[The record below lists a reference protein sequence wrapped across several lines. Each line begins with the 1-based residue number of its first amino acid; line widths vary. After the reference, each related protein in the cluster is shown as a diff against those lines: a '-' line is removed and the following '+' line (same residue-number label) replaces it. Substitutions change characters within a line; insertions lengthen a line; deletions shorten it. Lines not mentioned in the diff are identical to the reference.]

1 MNYERMFCGSGGVRS
16 ILGYDCHNVLIFI
29 DICIYVLIQFNLVNI
44 CAALRLCIFRRIP
57 AYLMMLYMHIY
68 IHVLLFIMTITL
80 LFSPERMH
88 TPHTKISNRF

>member
-16 ILGYDCHNVLIFI
+16 VLGYDCHNVLIFI

-57 AYLMMLYMHIY
+57 DDVIHAYLYTCPF
-68 IHVLLFIMTITL
+68 IHV
-80 LFSPERMH
+80 
-88 TPHTKISNRF
+88 